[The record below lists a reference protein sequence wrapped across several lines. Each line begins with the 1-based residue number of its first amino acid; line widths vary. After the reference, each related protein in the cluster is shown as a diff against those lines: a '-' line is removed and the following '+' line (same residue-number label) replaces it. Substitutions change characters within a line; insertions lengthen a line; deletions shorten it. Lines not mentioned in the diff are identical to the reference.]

1 MLEVDRG
8 IRAFGSAESL
18 LGSHFHGDHIWDPL
32 RLCNHCQDD
41 WESDIYCDDEIF
53 REAELLHAEN
63 EYLAD
68 EVLGRSMERSPRPS
82 ADVVEVENSGT
93 LRSKSRSKRR
103 SSILGLL
110 AK

>member
-1 MLEVDRG
+1 MHSEVQ
-8 IRAFGSAESL
+8 RAF
-18 LGSHFHGDHIWDPL
+18 LGHIFMEIHWDPL

-68 EVLGRSMERSPRPS
+68 EVLGRSMERSP
-82 ADVVEVENSGT
+82 
-93 LRSKSRSKRR
+93 SRRR
-103 SSILGLL
+103 RC
-110 AK
+110 